1 MNRLSMPLVR
11 ILHLALAI
19 YIIHYDIA
27 RRLNAAAKAIGL
39 AFHSFKKFQSFKPP
53 PFSLRDA
60 GEEREPALSLS
71 KGKGLN
77 GLNDLKILNAMR

>member
-53 PFSLRDA
+53 PFS
-60 GEEREPALSLS
+60 PATRGRKESPP
-71 KGKGLN
+71 
-77 GLNDLKILNAMR
+77 